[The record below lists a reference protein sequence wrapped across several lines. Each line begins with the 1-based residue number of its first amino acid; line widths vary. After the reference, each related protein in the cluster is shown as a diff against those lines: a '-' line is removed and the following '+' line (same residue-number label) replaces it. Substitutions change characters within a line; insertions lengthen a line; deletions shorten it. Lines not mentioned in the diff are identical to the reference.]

1 MYGLKKYEKRGGKME
16 ATINRDYVKPAMVR
30 PLAPIAALSTAF
42 AKTNT
47 YLFPLD
53 CSLLMHKLR
62 KQQVDSHS

>member
-1 MYGLKKYEKRGGKME
+1 ME